1 MSKIQV
7 IRDEKNKPVSAIVP
21 WNDYV
26 ELAGEDEALDALMID
41 KIEAARQEQRFPLDI
56 VKRILDGES
65 QIKVFREWR
74 GMTQAE
80 LAKKSGLAKLYI
92 SQLETGHRKIG
103 GQAAKKLAPAL
114 DIGIDVLLDDN
125 R

>member
-1 MSKIQV
+1 MNKIQI
-7 IRDEKNKPVSAIVP
+7 IRDGKNKPAFAVVP
-21 WNDYV
+21 WEDYV
-26 ELAGEDEALDALMID
+26 NLADEDAVDAILA
-41 KIEAARQEQRFPLDI
+41 EAARGEQSFPLDI

-114 DIGIDVLLDDN
+114 DIGLDVLME
-125 R
+125 